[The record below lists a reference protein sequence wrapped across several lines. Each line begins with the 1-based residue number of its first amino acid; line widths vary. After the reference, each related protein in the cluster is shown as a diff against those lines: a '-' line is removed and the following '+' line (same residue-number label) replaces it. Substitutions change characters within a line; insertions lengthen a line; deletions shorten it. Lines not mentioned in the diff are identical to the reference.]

1 MTLEEKI
8 LKNCSIRQRNLLR
21 PAKIAAAKPDTGVTI
36 NKRGAFFLIQDCAT
50 VTLNYVAH
58 LGYSSLSSPLT
69 QLKGKFTQAEIID
82 FVGRSKEEAHT
93 RQLLHIILTD
103 IGCAQ
108 YKAAVGT
115 DDPSPVIGSTVEI
128 PNHDY
133 TIKDDEDV
141 YGDYEFDEDSSNA
154 SEPVVVESK
163 EEVNVDDVTA
173 VINKLIEV
181 FNAK

>member
-1 MTLEEKI
+1 MTFEEKI
-8 LKNCSIRQRNLLR
+8 LKNCAIRERNLLR
-21 PAKIAAAKPDTGVTI
+21 PAKIASNKPDTGITV
-36 NKRGAFFLIQDCAT
+36 NKRGAYFLIQDCAK

-58 LGYSSLSSPLT
+58 LGYSSFSSPLT

-103 IGCAQ
+103 IGSAQ
-108 YKAAVGT
+108 YKSATDIPVAPVEGT
-115 DDPSPVIGSTVEI
+115 TVEV
-128 PNHDY
+128 PQHDY

-141 YGDYEFDEDSSNA
+141 YGDYDLEDDAVSA
-154 SEPVVVESK
+154 EPVKVEAK
-163 EEVNVDDVTA
+163 AEVNVDDVTA